1 MTYIETLSYLYSC
14 APAFHQVG
22 SSAYKPGLERSEA
35 LDYLVGHPHRNYL
48 TVHVAGTNGK
58 GSVSHM
64 LAAALREAKYRV
76 GLYTSPH
83 LVDFCE
89 RVRVNGKNIPK
100 QYVVDFVDRHRIAI
114 ESLKPSFFEVTTN
127 MAFEFFRHKKVDIAI
142 VETGLGG
149 RLDSTNIISP
159 ILCVITNVSMEHKQ
173 YLGNT
178 LAQIASEKAGII
190 KAHTP
195 VVIGEAP
202 DSEILEVFRHKAL
215 SINAPLFL
223 ATEEQRLLHCKQ
235 LEDDRWEIHSP
246 EFGYFLCDLKGA
258 YQRKNVQTALTALHR
273 LKSLRVKVP
282 SKAVCD
288 GLGRVTELTGMEGRW
303 HTLQTHPF
311 ILCDT
316 GHNPGAWE
324 LLTPQ
329 LQQKAASFMNL
340 RMVVGIMGD
349 KDVDAV
355 LSLMPSDAVYYF
367 TQATVNRALPARLLA
382 EKGQA
387 CGLHGKCYDSVEEA
401 VKAAMREAISD
412 DMIFIGGSNFI
423 VAEALPMFAA
433 ERASKKPVPE

>member
-1 MTYIETLSYLYSC
+1 M
-14 APAFHQVG
+14 
-22 SSAYKPGLERSEA
+22 
-35 LDYLVGHPHRNYL
+35 
-48 TVHVAGTNGK
+48 HVAGTNGK

-64 LAAALREAKYRV
+64 LAAALRKAKYRV

-89 RVRVNGKNIPK
+89 RVRVNGKKMPK

-159 ILCVITNVSMEHKQ
+159 ILSVITNVSMEHKQ

-178 LAQIASEKAGII
+178 LAQIAKEKAGII
-190 KAHTP
+190 KPHTP

-202 DSEILEVFRHKAL
+202 DPEILEVFLHKAL
-215 SINAPLFL
+215 SINAPVFL
-223 ATEEQRLLHCKQ
+223 ATEEQRLLHFKHIENDQ
-235 LEDDRWEIHSP
+235 WEIHSP
-246 EFGYFLCDLKGA
+246 EFGHFQCDLEGA
-258 YQRKNVQTALTALHR
+258 YQRKNLQTALTALHQ

-282 SKAVCD
+282 SKAVWD
-288 GLGRVTELTGMEGRW
+288 GLSRVSALTGLEGRW
-303 HTLQTHPF
+303 QTLQSRPF

-329 LQQKAASFMNL
+329 LQQKAASFIHL
-340 RMVVGIMGD
+340 RMVIGIMGD

-355 LSLMPSDAVYYF
+355 LSLMPSEAVYYF
-367 TQATVNRALPARLLA
+367 TQASVNRALPAQLLA

-387 CGLHGKCYDSVEEA
+387 YGLQGKCYDSVKEA
-401 VKAAMREAISD
+401 VQAAMDESISD
-412 DMIFIGGSNFI
+412 DMIYIGGSNFI
-423 VAEALPMFAA
+423 VGEALPMFA
-433 ERASKKPVPE
+433 SKSAPRKPAQE